1 MNMITKSFRAL
12 CETIRNLSEQET
24 FENAS
29 NILEEY
35 VFAMKRNDFISLV
48 AEMGTIPEN
57 IVHDSSEEK
66 LYAKATD
73 ITLARCFHELGLKA
87 KVLKERANS
96 ADVYAESIYHNYS
109 LVADAKA
116 FRLSRTAKNQK
127 DFKVESMAHW
137 RGDNNYSVLCC
148 PYFQYPKNSSQIFE
162 QALNNNISLFSWEYF
177 SVLLQSEITETP
189 NINLSSLWNVSAIF
203 AENTILSEQNKCF
216 IAKQDDFIKAEYHL
230 QDFENCFAQFRI
242 NIVNRGETEIG
253 FWKSRIKEIQGYSKK
268 QAIDELL
275 SALKLNEKIGA
286 IERFLITLSEQ

>member
-1 MNMITKSFRAL
+1 MITKSFRTL
-12 CETIRNLSEQET
+12 CEKTRSLSGQET

-29 NILEEY
+29 SILEEY

-57 IVHDSSEEK
+57 IAHDSSEEK

-73 ITLARCFHELGLKA
+73 ITLARCFQELGLKA

-96 ADVYAESIYHNYS
+96 ADVYAESNYHNYS

-148 PYFQYPKNSSQIFE
+148 PYFQYPKNTIQIFG

-177 SVLLQSEITETP
+177 SVLLQSKIIETSER
-189 NINLSSLWNVSAIF
+189 NLSSLWNVSAML
-203 AENTILSEQNKCF
+203 AENTIVAEQNKCF
-216 IAKQDDFIKAEYHL
+216 IAKQDDFVKSECHI
-230 QDFENCFAQFRI
+230 QNFDDCFTQFRT

-253 FWKSRIKEIQGYSKK
+253 FWKSRIKEIQGYTKK

-286 IERFLITLSEQ
+286 IERFLLTLSEQ